1 MTQRKPTLHDV
12 AKLAEVS
19 IATVSNVLNDKNNE
33 LSDKTKEKVLT
44 AIEKLNY
51 APNQFA
57 RGLKTGQSN
66 IVAFIVPDQNPF
78 FTEVLTSLN
87 DACQQHN
94 LQVAV
99 ASSEENEQ
107 RQNELIDIFLAQ
119 NVSAII
125 VAPVSSQ
132 LTIKEEWNKIP
143 ILTLDREID
152 DSKLP
157 CISVNNEEAAYKATE
172 RLINQGGKHIGLL
185 LANSDIGTTP
195 RRRNGY
201 ELALKDNNLELDEN
215 IIFYSNLSQGTEAQ
229 VQSGYHAT
237 IKLLQENVP
246 AILATNHLLLLGAL
260 QACKEMNKVIRQ
272 DVIIIGFDDSY
283 WNEIFTPR
291 LSVISQPA
299 KEIGEVAGEMIHD
312 LIKGERVKSTKLAT
326 QLIIRDS
333 CSFL

>member
-157 CISVNNEEAAYKATE
+157 CISVNNEEATYKATE

>member
-157 CISVNNEEAAYKATE
+157 CISVNNEESAYKATE

>member
-1 MTQRKPTLHDV
+1 MNQRKPTLHDV

-125 VAPVSSQ
+125 VAPVTSQ
-132 LTIKEEWNKIP
+132 LAIKEEWKKIP
-143 ILTLDREID
+143 ILTLDREVAN
-152 DSKLP
+152 SKLP

-172 RLINQGGKHIGLL
+172 RLINQGCKRIGLL

-201 ELALKDNNLELDEN
+201 ELALNDNNLELDEN

-237 IKLLQENVP
+237 LKLLQENVP

-260 QACKEMNKVIRQ
+260 QACKEMNKAIRE

>member
-237 IKLLQENVP
+237 IELLQENVS